1 MSTNVTVEAGT
12 EAGTEGRTEP
22 VTDSPTQDHHRA
34 QQRAL
39 YGAPLGEL
47 IGTVAAQLGL
57 TQAKVA
63 KVLGVSA
70 PMLSQLMSA
79 QRVKFGNPSAVQRL
93 QSLMHLAERAAELV
107 PEELHA
113 ALDQISE
120 EQLSL
125 PTTRGTHSAHSA
137 HSTHSAHTDNS
148 THGSHSTRTPLEE
161 RRVALQVL
169 RASATSAQLRRASE
183 STTGA
188 LAALLAEAAD
198 PRG

>member
-12 EAGTEGRTEP
+12 ETDTEARTEP

-125 PTTRGTHSAHSA
+125 PTARGTHSAHSA
-137 HSTHSAHTDNS
+137 HTANS